1 MQETIK
7 FIRSMGLIVILTAVA
22 VFSSKQPY
30 LCLLLAGALMVVF
43 AVESVSDSKSNV
55 LLWLGK
61 TALATVFVV
70 FSGQF
75 ISFLLFYEC
84 RFGKKEWCL
93 ITPGML
99 CALWEI
105 VIESKRLPYIIRD
118 VLILEL
124 AVFMLWLIELAVR
137 QFLLTRRQ
145 AEKAI
150 QITAVNE
157 MYEKKLNQELQLK
170 NYLAEKNARLEER
183 ETISRNIHNSV
194 GHSVTAAIMT
204 LEAVDMLF
212 WEEPERAKEKV
223 NIAKERIR
231 ESLKSIRHA
240 VRVLDIENGV
250 VSGSDFIK
258 EIVDITDSFVMDTTI
273 TVKKDVMEFP
283 SEIQL
288 PHEHTE
294 FLTGAV
300 QELYTNGVR
309 HGKADTFILHISGDS
324 RHVKVR
330 VQDNGTSDFNEEN
343 AKERILKGF
352 GMKKLTAYVQRCGGR
367 IQYWNEGG
375 FVTEIELPIFAE
387 EIEDNMRG

>member
-7 FIRSMGLIVILTAVA
+7 FIRSMGLIVILAVVA

-30 LCLLLAGALMVVF
+30 LCLLLAGVLMVVF
-43 AVESVSDSKSNV
+43 AVESISDLERNI
-55 LLWLGK
+55 LFWLGK
-61 TALATVFVV
+61 TVVMTVFVV

-84 RFGKKEWCL
+84 RFGKKEWWL

-105 VIESKRLPYIIRD
+105 VVEKKPIPYMIRD

-124 AVFMLWLIELAVR
+124 AVFMLWLIELAVH
-137 QFLLTRRQ
+137 QFLLTRQQ

-223 NIAKERIR
+223 NIAKERIC

-258 EIVDITDSFVMDTTI
+258 EILDITDSFVMDTTI

-283 SEIQL
+283 SKIQI

-300 QELYTNGVR
+300 RELFTNGVR
-309 HGKADTFILHISGDS
+309 HGKADTFILHMSGDS
-324 RHVKVR
+324 RHVKMR

-343 AKERILKGF
+343 ARERILKGF
-352 GMKKLTAYVQRCGGR
+352 GMKKLTAYVQRCGGQ
-367 IQYWNEGG
+367 IQYWNESG

-387 EIEDNMRG
+387 EMAGK